1 MKVSFEF
8 AIFVLL
14 FLDNIVQARAPA
26 NVVGD
31 IHGQFHDLVELFKIN
46 GDPPQSNYV
55 FLGDYVDRGY
65 NSVETIELLMCLKL
79 KFPDRIILIR
89 GNHETKAVTSVY
101 GFYDEIIRK
110 YGNATVWKLITEQ
123 VFNCMPIAAIIHD
136 QVFCVHGG
144 LSPDAE
150 VVDSIEMID
159 RFQEIPSSGPY
170 WDLVWSDPEDL
181 EQSWG
186 ISGRGAGF
194 LFGQKATEKFNY
206 VNQIGFICRA
216 HQLVNEG
223 YKYMFDN
230 KLMTVWSAPNYWYR
244 CGNKAIWLNFDDDL
258 NKTINIFDAVPEN
271 KRAIPTQW
279 LVPYFL

>member
-1 MKVSFEF
+1 MRVSLEF
-8 AIFVLL
+8 VMFVLL

-170 WDLVWSDPEDL
+170 
-181 EQSWG
+181 
-186 ISGRGAGF
+186 
-194 LFGQKATEKFNY
+194 
-206 VNQIGFICRA
+206 
-216 HQLVNEG
+216 
-223 YKYMFDN
+223 
-230 KLMTVWSAPNYWYR
+230 
-244 CGNKAIWLNFDDDL
+244 
-258 NKTINIFDAVPEN
+258 
-271 KRAIPTQW
+271 
-279 LVPYFL
+279 